1 VSGTKIPEQR
11 KHKRFEAPKAIA
23 VNPGNVC
30 KVLNIS
36 TGGLSFQCFLTID
49 LPTKWSLDIIFAGSN
64 FQLTQFPVELVWKAP
79 ADQSNF
85 LIIPAGN
92 VGVKFNDLHQS
103 QAEKLDCFLSQF

>member
-1 VSGTKIPEQR
+1 VSGTNIPEKR
-11 KHKRFEAPKAIA
+11 KHERFKTSKAVA

-36 TGGLSFQCFLTID
+36 TGGLSFQCFHKID
-49 LPTKWSLDIIFAGSN
+49 LPTKWSLDIIIAGSN

-85 LIIPAGN
+85 LFMPFENAGI
-92 VGVKFNDLHQS
+92 KFKDLNQS
-103 QAEKLDCFLSQF
+103 QADMLDSFLSQV